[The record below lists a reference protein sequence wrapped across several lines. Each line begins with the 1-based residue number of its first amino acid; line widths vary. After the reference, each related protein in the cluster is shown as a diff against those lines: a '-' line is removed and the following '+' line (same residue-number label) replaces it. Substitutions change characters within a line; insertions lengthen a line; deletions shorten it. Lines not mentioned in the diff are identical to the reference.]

1 MGNGEV
7 LGGKPES
14 LVKSPGEIDAE
25 VRMKNCWID
34 IQKILKR
41 WNCQINPVV
50 EISGARG
57 MTCGFN
63 IVPLKNG
70 IVG

>member
-1 MGNGEV
+1 MTNGIV
-7 LGGKPES
+7 LDEKTES
-14 LVKSPGEIDAE
+14 LVKSPEEVDAE

-34 IQKILKR
+34 IQKILRR

-50 EISGARG
+50 NISGAQG

-63 IVPLKNG
+63 VVPLKNG